1 MHPMKKTFALA
12 AIGALFL
19 ALPSCNLKNLLDNK
33 VKQFNEDSNKLKA
46 ELDNADKDINNAL
59 SDMPGFGKA
68 EDAREVFSDPLCG
81 VLIDTSQLAQNIVI
95 FNFDGTTPCFSPSV
109 TRSGQI
115 VVELV
120 SGTAWANPG
129 AVLKETF
136 IDYKITRLS
145 DNKSIKFNGIK
156 HLTNVSGHNW
166 WQFLL
171 GQTQFN
177 YRERAFDMLVTFDN
191 NETATWNS
199 ARTITW
205 SYHPAGTVTG
215 IPYAHIGFEANGDTT
230 YNGTPT
236 TDSWGVNRY
245 NQNFMTF
252 YNTSI
257 KSNTYCGLWR
267 PTQGELVHEVDDDSY
282 TLTLGVDQS
291 GNLATGTCA
300 YGFKV
305 AWTVN
310 NNSNSAIFSY

>member
-1 MHPMKKTFALA
+1 MKKTLAVA
-12 AIGALFL
+12 AIGAVIF
-19 ALPSCNLKNLLDNK
+19 ALPACNLKNLLDNK
-33 VKQFNEDSNKLKA
+33 VQQFNEDSNKLKA

-59 SDMPGFGKA
+59 SDLPGFGKA
-68 EDAREVFSDPLCG
+68 EGASEVFSDPLCG
-81 VLIDTSQLAQNIVI
+81 VVIDTSQLSQNIVT

-120 SGTAWANPG
+120 GGTAWANPG

-145 DNKSIKFNGIK
+145 DNKSIMFNGIK
-156 HLTNVSGHNW
+156 HLTNVNGHTW

-171 GQTQFN
+171 GQTEFM
-177 YRERAFDMLVTFDN
+177 YRERAFDIEVTFDN

-205 SYHPAGTVTG
+205 SYHPANTVAG
-215 IPYAHIGFEANGDTT
+215 IPYAHIGFKANGDTT
-230 YNGTPT
+230 YNGTAT
-236 TDSWGVNRY
+236 TDSWGVNRF
-245 NQNFMTF
+245 NQDFVTF
-252 YNTSI
+252 YNSEI
-257 KSNTYCGLWR
+257 RSNTYCGLWR
-267 PTQGELVHEVDDDSY
+267 PTQGELVHEVDGDSY
-282 TLTLGVDQS
+282 TLTLGVNQS
-291 GNLATGTCA
+291 GSLATGTCA

-310 NNSNSAIFSY
+310 NNSNSAVFSY